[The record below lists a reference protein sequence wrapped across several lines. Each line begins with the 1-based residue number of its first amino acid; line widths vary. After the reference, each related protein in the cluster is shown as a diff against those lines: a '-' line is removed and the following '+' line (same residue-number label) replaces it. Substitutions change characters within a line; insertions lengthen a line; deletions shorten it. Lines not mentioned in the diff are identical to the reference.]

1 MHLHHLAAI
10 GSRSARSR
18 PAGAAALSQ
27 NWLLR
32 SSLAHSRMAT
42 QKPEARRCQGWPK
55 ATPKGFSLDSTG
67 ARTGLGFAA
76 AGRVLFFC
84 FLIGAQLP
92 LF

>member
-1 MHLHHLAAI
+1 
-10 GSRSARSR
+10 
-18 PAGAAALSQ
+18 
-27 NWLLR
+27 
-32 SSLAHSRMAT
+32 MAT